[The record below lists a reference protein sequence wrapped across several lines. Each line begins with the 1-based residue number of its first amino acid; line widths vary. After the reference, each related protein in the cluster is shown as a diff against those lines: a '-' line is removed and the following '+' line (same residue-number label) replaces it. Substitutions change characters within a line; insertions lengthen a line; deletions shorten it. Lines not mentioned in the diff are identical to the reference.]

1 MVILCNTPY
10 ACDTEYGH
18 YFAQFPYDLSDFQKY
33 AIQAIVE
40 GNHVLTTAHTGS
52 GKTLSAEFAI
62 RHFTAQGKRVIYTS
76 PIKALSNQKYYEFTR
91 KYPDITF
98 GLLTGDIKTNPDAQ
112 VVIMTT
118 EILLAGMGST
128 PNDTNPQSIIQNM
141 LHNLGCVIFD
151 EVHYIND
158 EHRGHVWEQSIL
170 LLPPTIQ
177 MVMLSATID
186 APEKFAT
193 WIEQR
198 YPEHPAKVVL
208 ASTAM
213 RVVPLTHYGFVGATE
228 GLFKS
233 TKDKDLQQQWRS
245 TTNRILMLQSA
256 AGQFQ
261 EDNYKTIAGLL
272 DTMENK
278 ELRMKRKFVLNNL
291 ATYMKDQEMLPAIA
305 FVFSRKQVETCA
317 AEITSVLLEDDS
329 KVPYILKYECDAI
342 LRKLPN
348 WQEYANLPEYQT
360 LIGWMEKGIAIHHS
374 GMIPILREIVE
385 LMISK
390 GYIKLLFATESFAI
404 GLDCPIRTA
413 VFTGLT
419 KFDGNTQRLLRA
431 HEYTQMAGRA
441 GRRGIDTIGY
451 VVHCNNLFPCPSQ
464 TEYKTMLGG
473 RPQQLVSKFHINY
486 SMVLSRLKQGHAD
499 FATFAHKSMLHSELE
514 KQMAGLDLQC
524 TDARVAWETKS
535 QFLNTTLRT
544 PLNICLEYV
553 EATAKCKTAVNKRR
567 KELERAIK
575 TMEETH
581 RYIQTDA
588 KFVVELQ
595 TLETAYKTA
604 QSAYHDTLV
613 YVETQT
619 SQICDI
625 MRTSGFLD
633 ETNTMTR
640 LGVMASQIAEEHP
653 LVFAE
658 CIQQSFA
665 SLDVV
670 QIIGWLSCFTDV
682 RIAEEERMQEPHIT
696 DDPKLQRLL
705 EYTMSRIE
713 WYKSE
718 ELQRRLHTG
727 IDTVL
732 QYDLVEAMM
741 YWAETCTTE
750 LECKQFLQSVGIS
763 VGDFTKACL
772 KVCNLSEQLMSVCEG
787 IGYVECQHKL
797 SQIPTLLLKY
807 VATAQS
813 LYV

>member
-1 MVILCNTPY
+1 MVIICNSPY
-10 ACDTEYGH
+10 DRDETYGH
-18 YFAQFPYDLSDFQKY
+18 YFAQFPYELSDFQKY

-62 RHFTAQGKRVIYTS
+62 RHFTSLGQRVIYTS

-118 EILLAGMGST
+118 EVLEVGMGDMNS
-128 PNDTNPQSIIQNM
+128 PKILDAV
-141 LHNLGCVIFD
+141 HAVVFD

-158 EHRGHVWEQSIL
+158 EHRGQVWEKAIL
-170 LLPPTIQ
+170 MLPPHIQ

-186 APEKFAT
+186 APERFAQ
-193 WIEQR
+193 WIEDR
-198 YPEHPAKVVL
+198 YPTHPAKVVL
-208 ASTAM
+208 ASTSM
-213 RVVPLTHYGFVGATE
+213 RVVPLTHYGYVASTE

-233 TKDKDLQQQWRS
+233 TKDKALEQQWRS

-256 AGQFQ
+256 VGQFQ
-261 EDNYKTIAGLL
+261 DDNYKTITGLL
-272 DTMENK
+272 NVMEDK

-291 ATYMKDQEMLPAIA
+291 ATYMKEQEMLPAIA
-305 FVFSRKQVETCA
+305 FVFSRKQVEACA
-317 AEITSVLLEDDS
+317 AEITAVLLEDDS
-329 KVPYILKYECDAI
+329 KVPYLLKYECDAI

-348 WQEYANLPEYQT
+348 WREYAELPEYQT
-360 LIGWMEKGIAIHHS
+360 LVGWMEKGIAIHHS

-385 LMISK
+385 MMISK

-473 RPQQLVSKFHINY
+473 RPQQLVSKFHVDY
-486 SMVLSRLKQGHAD
+486 TMVLDLLLRGETD
-499 FATFAHKSMLHSELE
+499 FAQFAHRSMLQMEVE
-514 KQMAGLDLQC
+514 KQLNGLRIQC
-524 TDARVAWETKS
+524 DETQTAWETKRKHIA
-535 QFLNTTLRT
+535 TTLRT
-544 PLNICLEYV
+544 PYDVCVEYSDAV
-553 EATAKCKTAVNKRR
+553 AKSKTAVNKRR
-567 KELERAIK
+567 KELERTILSLE
-575 TMEETH
+575 TTH
-581 RYIQTDA
+581 RYIKADA
-588 KFVVELQ
+588 KFVEDVK
-595 TLETAYKTA
+595 TLELIAQTAQTAYKEA
-604 QSAYHDTLV
+604 ASFI
-613 YVETQT
+613 ETQT
-619 SQICDI
+619 TQICEI
-625 MRTSGFLD
+625 MEQNGFLD
-633 ETNTMTR
+633 EHKQLTHVGT
-640 LGVMASQIAEEHP
+640 MASQIAEAHP
-653 LVFAE
+653 LVLAE
-658 CIQQSFA
+658 CIQHTEAFA
-665 SLDVV
+665 TLDVI

-682 RIAEEERMQEPHIT
+682 RVPEDERLLEPRVEN
-696 DDPKLQRLL
+696 DAKLQRVL
-705 EYTMSRIE
+705 EYTLGRVE

-718 ELQRRLHTG
+718 ELARRLHTG
-727 IDTVL
+727 METEL

-741 YWAETCTTE
+741 YWAETCE
-750 LECKQFLQSVGIS
+750 DEMQCKQFLQGVGVS
-763 VGDFTKACL
+763 AGDFTKACL
-772 KVCNLSEQLMSVCEG
+772 KVCNLSEQLTLVCEKM
-787 IGYVECQHKL
+787 GYVECQHKL
-797 SQIPTLLLKY
+797 SQIPKLLLKY